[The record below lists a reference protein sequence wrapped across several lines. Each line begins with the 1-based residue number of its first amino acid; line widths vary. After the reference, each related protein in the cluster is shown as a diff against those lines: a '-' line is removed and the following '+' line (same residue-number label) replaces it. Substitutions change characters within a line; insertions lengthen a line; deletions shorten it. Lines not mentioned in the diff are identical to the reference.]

1 VAPVAAMRRQLRRI
15 DPLLLF
21 LVAPFLVATAIGL
34 VVLWPSEVRRP
45 AGTDA
50 PDLGELVD
58 GRVVQLASR
67 PCAGSERGRTRPC
80 VTPTVEVLEGRN
92 EGRRVVLPEEPSAG
106 AGTIELHEG
115 DTVVLSYHADAEPG
129 FRYAL
134 ADFERRQPLIAL
146 GALFVIAVLA
156 TAGWR
161 GLRALLGT
169 AVSVV
174 VVVAFILPALLDGSN
189 PLAVSLVGAG
199 VIGVLA
205 IYLTH
210 GVSTSSTTALLGTL
224 ASLAL
229 VGVLAVVFVELS
241 HFTGLASEES
251 SYLTISAGQIDLQG
265 LLLGGIVIGTLGVLD
280 DVTVTQVSA
289 VDELRRANPGYRR
302 RDLYRSAV
310 SVGRDHIASAVNTLV
325 LAYVG
330 AALPL
335 LLLFTQAG
343 QQLGEVVTGEA
354 VAVEV
359 VRTLTGSI
367 GLVAS
372 VPLTTALAAF
382 VVDRRDRRPPPIDEP
397 GRPVRSRG
405 ERRFWTDAPWP
416 EALPER

>member
-1 VAPVAAMRRQLRRI
+1 M
-15 DPLLLF
+15 
-21 LVAPFLVATAIGL
+21 
-34 VVLWPSEVRRP
+34 WPDNVRHP
-45 AGTDA
+45 AGPEA

-58 GRVVQLASR
+58 GRVLSVR
-67 PCAGSERGRTRPC
+67 RGPCGSAPSD
-80 VTPTVEVLEGRN
+80 VTQRCATARVRVLEGRN
-92 EGRRVVLPEEPSAG
+92 EGAEVVLPEEPIERP
-106 AGTIELHEG
+106 GTIELHEG

-134 ADFERRQPLIAL
+134 ADFERRRPLLLLA
-146 GALFVIAVLA
+146 GLFVAAVIA
-156 TAGWR
+156 TARWR
-161 GLRALLGT
+161 GARALLGT

-174 VVVAFILPALLDGSN
+174 VVVAFVLPALLDGSD
-189 PLAVSLVGAG
+189 PLAVALVGAS
-199 VIGVLA
+199 VIAVLA

-210 GVSTSSTTALLGTL
+210 GITASSTTALVGTL
-224 ASLAL
+224 ISLAL
-229 VGVLAVVFVELS
+229 VGLLASVFVEAA
-241 HFTGLASEES
+241 HFTGLVSEES
-251 SYLTISAGQIDLQG
+251 TFLTISAGQIDLQG

-289 VDELRRANPGYRR
+289 VDELRKANPEYSRR
-302 RDLYRSAV
+302 HLYRSAV

-330 AALPL
+330 ASLPL

-343 QQLGEVVTGEA
+343 QQLSDVVTGEA

-382 VVDRRDRRPPPIDEP
+382 VADRRERSQAATGAERT
-397 GRPVRSRG
+397 RSRR
-405 ERRFWTDAPWP
+405 EQRFWRDD
-416 EALPER
+416 

>member
-1 VAPVAAMRRQLRRI
+1 MRRWRRRSE
-15 DPLLLF
+15 PLLLV
-21 LVAPFLVATAIGL
+21 LLAPFLVATTVGL
-34 VVLWPSEVRRP
+34 LVLWPSEVRRP
-45 AGTDA
+45 APADA

-58 GRVVQLASR
+58 ARVVSV
-67 PCAGSERGRTRPC
+67 ERGPC
-80 VTPTVEVLEGRN
+80 GDDPSAPHLRCATPTVRLLEGPDD
-92 EGRRVVLPEEPSAG
+92 GREVDLPAEPFGS
-106 AGTIELHEG
+106 AGTIDLEEG

-129 FRYAL
+129 FEYAL
-134 ADFERRQPLIAL
+134 ADFERRGPLLAL
-146 GALFVIAVLA
+146 GALFVVVVLA
-156 TAGWR
+156 TARWR

-174 VVVAFILPALLDGSN
+174 VVVAFVLPALLDGSN
-189 PLAVSLVGAG
+189 PLAVSLVGAA

-210 GVSTSSTTALLGTL
+210 GVSLSSTTALLGTL

-229 VGVLAVVFVELS
+229 VGLLAVVFVDLA

-251 SYLTISAGQIDLQG
+251 GYLTITAGQIDLQG

-289 VDELRRANPGYRR
+289 VEELRRANPGYGRL
-302 RDLYRSAV
+302 DLYRSAIT
-310 SVGRDHIASAVNTLV
+310 VGRDHIASAVNTLV

-330 AALPL
+330 ASLPL

-372 VPLTTALAAF
+372 VPLTTALAAL
-382 VVDRRDRRPPPIDEP
+382 VVDRRGRRN
-397 GRPVRSRG
+397 
-405 ERRFWTDAPWP
+405 AP
-416 EALPER
+416 AS